1 MNILLFNIKKALN
14 DNLFVKI
21 VYCVKKILVRNPSFS
36 TKEIG
41 KEQIKTDA
49 SCILTRAWLVISQA
63 DI

>member
-49 SCILTRAWLVISQA
+49 SCILTRA
-63 DI
+63 